1 MRGPSR
7 YSFQP
12 HQFRPRLTRSNR
24 LSLAAIESPR
34 TCRTPARRSYF
45 PPSSLL
51 ELKSEMGWR
60 RAIVLPEK
68 VPSQDTPLTSPKSLL

>member
-45 PPSSLL
+45 PPSSVV
-51 ELKSEMGWR
+51 ELKSEMVGGGQSFYPKKYPR
-60 RAIVLPEK
+60 K
-68 VPSQDTPLTSPKSLL
+68 TPH